1 MVEGLEQACRFWQGM
16 HAVQVLY
23 GRTGRTF
30 YKVVETGNEYE
41 STTDQPSGQ
50 VAEVCVDGVF
60 RAG

>member
-1 MVEGLEQACRFWQGM
+1 M
-16 HAVQVLY
+16 HTVQVLY

-41 STTDQPSGQ
+41 STTDQPRGQ